1 MLPVDPEEDCGRG
14 ESGALVVLQLDVSVA
29 RPHQGEGDDVGA
41 QVRVSSPHHH
51 SSALHLTVRPVH
63 SRSQI
68 NDSTDASF
76 LMP

>member
-51 SSALHLTVRPVH
+51 SSALPLTVRPVH

-68 NDSTDASF
+68 NDSTDASY

>member
-41 QVRVSSPHHH
+41 QVRVSSPHH

-63 SRSQI
+63 SGSQI
-68 NDSTDASF
+68 NDASF